1 MTASAAALMSNPQG
15 LPTTGVWEVE
25 PNHSSVS
32 FRIIHHGV
40 TTFRCGFGDFAG
52 SFDAEGDAVTGA
64 VKVES
69 VQAFPMLRDRLFEPD
84 FFDVAN
90 HPEMRFASTGI
101 VRSANQIAVEGDLTI
116 KGVTR
121 PVRAEGIVLGTT
133 PVFHYPTKTTHEHF
147 GLDAQLTIDRREF
160 NLSFN
165 NDLPGGLLNL
175 GSHVTIELA
184 LEFVHTEP
192 IT

>member
-1 MTASAAALMSNPQG
+1 MTATAAVSAIAQG
-15 LPTTGVWEVE
+15 LPTTGAWEVD
-25 PNHSSVS
+25 PNHSSVG

-40 TTFRCGFGDFAG
+40 STFRCGFKEFEGR
-52 SFDAEGDAVTGA
+52 FDVDAIAGA

-69 VQAFPMLRDRLFEPD
+69 VQAFPMLRDRLFEAD
-84 FFDVAN
+84 FFDLETY
-90 HPEMRFASTGI
+90 PEMRFASTNI
-101 VRSANQIAVEGDLTI
+101 VRSANQVAVEGDLTI

-121 PVRAEGIVLGTT
+121 PVRADGIVLGTT

-147 GLDAQLTIDRREF
+147 GLDGQLTIDRREF

-165 NDLPGGLLNL
+165 NEMPSGLLNL

-192 IT
+192 TE